1 MEEYVAD
8 KKIANDPVHHP
19 SHYETGKFECI
30 EVMEEALGCDAVE
43 GFCICNAFKYIY
55 RSKRKNGAE
64 DLEKALWYLNKLL
77 NMKKED
83 PISLEVSEAVRAWE
97 PLSAQEILD
106 KLNEYANL
114 KEEYHKLFLEYRCL
128 KDEYEKITGIRRE

>member
-1 MEEYVAD
+1 MEEYVVD

-30 EVMEEALGCDAVE
+30 EVMEEALGRDAVE
-43 GFCICNAFKYIY
+43 GFCLCNAFKYIY
-55 RSKRKNGAE
+55 RSQRKNGAE

-83 PISLEVSEAVRAWE
+83 PISLEVSEAVRALE

-114 KEEYHKLFLEYRCL
+114 KEEYYKVFMEYRCL
-128 KDEYEKITGIRRE
+128 KDEYEKVTGIRRE